1 MKGRGNANHFNIT
14 YLIIFISKVRVYARE
29 REKQKRERKEGR
41 EGKKREGKRREEKRK
56 EKKKKKQVLFPTTCQ
71 WNGPWKQRT
80 KCGLILSGF

>member
-41 EGKKREGKRREEKRK
+41 EGKEEKK
-56 EKKKKKQVLFPTTCQ
+56 ERLKKE
-71 WNGPWKQRT
+71 
-80 KCGLILSGF
+80 